1 MTTIDI
7 NYFYSKK
14 NVEVQLDN
22 EIINLLNTL
31 FNNKSVDKPQN
42 SSILKNQKIQ
52 THKKLLVNKTNLI
65 LNKLSEKNMENLIEE
80 FIKNIKN
87 VTHEEFKEI
96 QETFYIKIILDIKFL
111 KNYFN
116 FLIYIAYIYNKVYN
130 YNLNYFINIIQT
142 KFMLDYDNNYEISDK
157 YIFLEDFK
165 NEEKRINNLILL
177 NYLLENQYFKNELL
191 NNCNKIIINQKKY
204 YYDIY
209 YWIKINK
216 LININILDIINDN
229 NNIISNREKILLYSL
244 IENEKIELE
253 EINDEKIEEYN
264 LIINDYLV
272 TKSLED
278 ICNYIKQN
286 KNSFLE
292 ILIENYFIYNSIKS
306 REIYNLFVKLLE
318 NNIYTKNDF
327 LEIYNV
333 IINNWEDKNIDY
345 NNGDN
350 KKNKLYTLIK

>member
-14 NVEVQLDN
+14 NVEIQLDV
-22 EIINLLNTL
+22 EIINILNTL
-31 FNNKSVDKPQN
+31 FSNKIVDKPHN
-42 SSILKNQKIQ
+42 SSLLKNQKIQ
-52 THKKLLVNKTNLI
+52 SHKKLLVNKTNLI
-65 LNKLSEKNMENLIEE
+65 LNKLSEKNMENLIDE

-87 VTHEEFKEI
+87 VTYEEFKEI
-96 QETFYIKIILDIKFL
+96 QETFYIKIVLDIKFL

-130 YNLNYFINIIQT
+130 YNLNYFINIVQT
-142 KFMLDYDNNYEISDK
+142 KFMLDYDDNYIISDK

-165 NEEKRINNLILL
+165 NEEKRINNLMLL
-177 NYLLENQYFKNELL
+177 NYLLENQYLKNELL
-191 NNCNKIIINQKKY
+191 NDCNKLLINQKKH

-216 LININILDIINDN
+216 LTNINVLDIIN

-253 EINDEKIEEYN
+253 EINDEKIEEHN
-264 LIINDYLV
+264 LIINDYLS

-306 REIYNLFVKLLE
+306 KEIYNLFIKLLE
-318 NNIYTKNDF
+318 NNVYTKNNF
-327 LEIYNV
+327 LEIYDI